1 MLMGL
6 LQGQEK
12 MSKSDPNS
20 AIFMEDSEAD
30 VSVKIKK
37 AYCPP
42 GVVEANPCL
51 EYIRYVILPW
61 FSSFE
66 ITRKEEN
73 GGTKCVSRSHPAS
86 VDAIAIASSHSW
98 PRDLQGWQGPPP
110 RRRRRGGSGFDE
122 ARVRGI
128 CGAGCTRCTRS
139 WRRTM

>member
-37 AYCPP
+37 SYCPP

-51 EYIRYVILPW
+51 EYIQYVIIPW
-61 FSSFE
+61 FSCFE

-73 GGTKCVSRSHPAS
+73 GGDKCVSRLHPAS
-86 VDAIAIASSHSW
+86 LDAVCDSSHSR
-98 PRDLQGWQGPPP
+98 PRDHPQDRQGPPP
-110 RRRRRGGSGFDE
+110 TTRRRR
-122 ARVRGI
+122 
-128 CGAGCTRCTRS
+128 CWC
-139 WRRTM
+139 

>member
-37 AYCPP
+37 SYCPP

-51 EYIRYVILPW
+51 EYIQYVILPW

-66 ITRKEEN
+66 VTRKEEN
-73 GGTKCVSRSHPAS
+73 GGNKCVCRSHPAS
-86 VDAIAIASSHSW
+86 LDALCDSSHSG
-98 PRDLQGWQGPPP
+98 PRDNLQGCQGPPHP
-110 RRRRRGGSGFDE
+110 LRPSNPATTVAMVE
-122 ARVRGI
+122 
-128 CGAGCTRCTRS
+128 
-139 WRRTM
+139 RTDVVG